1 MHTSAGETES
11 ETESRAK
18 PEPGRDIRAHPVQVI
33 VLCENNCCL
42 CVYVCLS
49 DAGIFGFRFCT
60 RDLYTWAFN
69 KFSANFSPA
78 CAFIKT
84 GSVRVPPA
92 EGIPGF
98 SDLAFSILVLG
109 PGIRFEFVKKLRS
122 VLGISHFWQ
131 EEKRIILWQDFNHI
145 NPAKVHSQSSPSVK
159 SPDSLHLQLKFSS
172 DLSAHNKFS
181 E

>member
-98 SDLAFSILVLG
+98 QDLAFSILVL
-109 PGIRFEFVKKLRS
+109 R
-122 VLGISHFWQ
+122 LGIPIEMFLSLWVCQKAAFSFRNITFLTRRKADYPLAGFQSH
-131 EEKRIILWQDFNHI
+131 
-145 NPAKVHSQSSPSVK
+145 
-159 SPDSLHLQLKFSS
+159 
-172 DLSAHNKFS
+172 
-181 E
+181 